1 MSRKPP
7 MRETIAVNSKL
18 MARALDLKLDV
29 VRAAEAG
36 IDRAIQ
42 DEKERLWRLENAEG
56 FEAANDWV
64 ARNGLPLNRFR
75 TF

>member
-1 MSRKPP
+1 MSQKPP

-42 DEKERLWRLENAEG
+42 DEKERLWRLENTEG

-64 ARNGLPLNRFR
+64 TRNGPPLNRFR